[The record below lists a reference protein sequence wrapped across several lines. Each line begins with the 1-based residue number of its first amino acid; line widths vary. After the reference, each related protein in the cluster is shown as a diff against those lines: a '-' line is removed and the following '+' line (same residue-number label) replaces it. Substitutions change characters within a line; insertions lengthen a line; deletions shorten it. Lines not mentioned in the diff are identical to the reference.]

1 LGIRD
6 RKKEII
12 CDKWGERG
20 MIESPS
26 NRSMSNTRCLKPGVI
41 LKERYKIEEVI
52 GAGGFGITYRAWDPL
67 LQSYVAIKE
76 YYPSGIAT
84 RSADS
89 SKVCVPVGQEQR
101 EYHRGRIRFLK
112 EAQDVA
118 RFQSE
123 PNIVSIYDYLEENDT
138 AYMVMEYLHGCT
150 LKQYIREHGGRLDTD
165 HILHICLSVLD
176 ALAVVHKAGM
186 IHRDISPENIFICED
201 LTVKLIDFGAAKQV
215 YLDGEQTMSVVL
227 KPGYAPP
234 EQYAKKDKQG
244 PWTDI
249 YALGATLYFAA
260 TGEKPEE
267 SFGRVLE
274 DTIKPVCEVNPEI
287 PRAMSQVIMRAMSVK
302 IEDRYQTVEA
312 MREALLAGE
321 GQNAQMEPYVIP
333 ASRISK
339 RDLPKKRGFLIGV
352 AFCIVIMLVVTGIW
366 MAGRVAKKAGTATAT
381 EMNAAS
387 TEAQTATMADA
398 QTSTDAEQA
407 ATEAEKTTQADNPM
421 VMHVPTKEE
430 LAEQEKSD
438 AILNITSSETER
450 VSIDAFE
457 YMKDGNQG
465 YRMESA
471 DGLAAVAY
479 EGDCVKLC
487 LKYYDSILGDT
498 PQVTDDLIYSYT
510 FERYDSDYGIY
521 RAIYDADDT
530 SGYWDYATLYPP
542 EFHFADDSFTLYIP
556 LTSGL
561 EDGRYKLYFSYEDP
575 ATQKS
580 VFQATIE
587 FYLNRSAM

>member
-1 LGIRD
+1 
-6 RKKEII
+6 
-12 CDKWGERG
+12 

-26 NRSMSNTRCLKPGVI
+26 NRSMSNIRCLKPGVI

-398 QTSTDAEQA
+398 QTATDAEQA

-498 PQVTDDLIYSYT
+498 PQVADDLIYSYT

>member
-1 LGIRD
+1 
-6 RKKEII
+6 
-12 CDKWGERG
+12 

-302 IEDRYQTVEA
+302 IEDHYQTVEA

-398 QTSTDAEQA
+398 QTATDAEQA

>member
-1 LGIRD
+1 
-6 RKKEII
+6 
-12 CDKWGERG
+12 

-89 SKVCVPVGQEQR
+89 SKVCVPVGLEQR

-339 RDLPKKRGFLIGV
+339 WDLPKKRGFLIGV

-498 PQVTDDLIYSYT
+498 PQVTDDLTYSYT

>member
-1 LGIRD
+1 
-6 RKKEII
+6 
-12 CDKWGERG
+12 

-267 SFGRVLE
+267 SFGRVLG

-302 IEDRYQTVEA
+302 IEDRYQTVET

-339 RDLPKKRGFLIGV
+339 RDLPKKQSFLIGV

-398 QTSTDAEQA
+398 QTATDAEQVA
-407 ATEAEKTTQADNPM
+407 KEAEKTTQADNPM

-487 LKYYDSILGDT
+487 LKYYDSILEDT

-575 ATQKS
+575 DTQKS

>member
-1 LGIRD
+1 
-6 RKKEII
+6 
-12 CDKWGERG
+12 

-215 YLDGEQTMSVVL
+215 YLDEEQTMSVVL

-398 QTSTDAEQA
+398 QTATDAEQA

>member
-1 LGIRD
+1 
-6 RKKEII
+6 
-12 CDKWGERG
+12 

-76 YYPSGIAT
+76 YYTSGIAT

-101 EYHRGRIRFLK
+101 EYHRGKIRFLK

-387 TEAQTATMADA
+387 TETQTATMADA
-398 QTSTDAEQA
+398 QTATDAEQA

>member
-1 LGIRD
+1 
-6 RKKEII
+6 
-12 CDKWGERG
+12 

-101 EYHRGRIRFLK
+101 EYHRGKIRFLK

-398 QTSTDAEQA
+398 QTATDAEQA

-430 LAEQEKSD
+430 LTEQEKSD
-438 AILNITSSETER
+438 AILNITSSETEH

>member
-1 LGIRD
+1 
-6 RKKEII
+6 
-12 CDKWGERG
+12 

-274 DTIKPVCEVNPEI
+274 DTIKPVCELNPEI

-398 QTSTDAEQA
+398 QTATDAEQA

>member
-1 LGIRD
+1 
-6 RKKEII
+6 
-12 CDKWGERG
+12 

-201 LTVKLIDFGAAKQV
+201 LTVKLIDYGAAKQV

-398 QTSTDAEQA
+398 QTATDAEQA
-407 ATEAEKTTQADNPM
+407 ATKAEKTTQADNPM

>member
-1 LGIRD
+1 
-6 RKKEII
+6 
-12 CDKWGERG
+12 

-89 SKVCVPVGQEQR
+89 SKVCVPVGQEHR

-176 ALAVVHKAGM
+176 ALAIVHKAGM

-287 PRAMSQVIMRAMSVK
+287 PHAMSQVIMRAMSVK

>member
-1 LGIRD
+1 
-6 RKKEII
+6 
-12 CDKWGERG
+12 

-398 QTSTDAEQA
+398 QTATDAEQA

-471 DGLAAVAY
+471 DGLASVAY

-561 EDGRYKLYFSYEDP
+561 ENGRYKLYFSYEDP

>member
-1 LGIRD
+1 
-6 RKKEII
+6 
-12 CDKWGERG
+12 

-321 GQNAQMEPYVIP
+321 RQNAQMEPYVIP

-398 QTSTDAEQA
+398 QTATDAEQA

>member
-1 LGIRD
+1 
-6 RKKEII
+6 
-12 CDKWGERG
+12 

-186 IHRDISPENIFICED
+186 IHRDISPDNIFICED

>member
-1 LGIRD
+1 
-6 RKKEII
+6 
-12 CDKWGERG
+12 

-234 EQYAKKDKQG
+234 EQYEKKDKQG

-398 QTSTDAEQA
+398 QTATDAEQA

>member
-1 LGIRD
+1 
-6 RKKEII
+6 
-12 CDKWGERG
+12 

-244 PWTDI
+244 PLTDI

-398 QTSTDAEQA
+398 QTATDAEQA

>member
-1 LGIRD
+1 
-6 RKKEII
+6 
-12 CDKWGERG
+12 

-398 QTSTDAEQA
+398 QTATDAEQA

-487 LKYYDSILGDT
+487 LKYYDSLLGDT

>member
-1 LGIRD
+1 
-6 RKKEII
+6 
-12 CDKWGERG
+12 

-387 TEAQTATMADA
+387 TETQTATMADA
-398 QTSTDAEQA
+398 QTATDAEQA

-487 LKYYDSILGDT
+487 LKYYDSILGDS
-498 PQVTDDLIYSYT
+498 PQVTDDLTYSYT

>member
-1 LGIRD
+1 
-6 RKKEII
+6 
-12 CDKWGERG
+12 

-498 PQVTDDLIYSYT
+498 PQVTDDLTYSYT

-561 EDGRYKLYFSYEDP
+561 EDGTYKLYFSYEDP

>member
-1 LGIRD
+1 
-6 RKKEII
+6 
-12 CDKWGERG
+12 

-165 HILHICLSVLD
+165 HILHICLLVLD

-260 TGEKPEE
+260 TGEKPEK

-398 QTSTDAEQA
+398 QTATDAEQA

>member
-1 LGIRD
+1 
-6 RKKEII
+6 
-12 CDKWGERG
+12 

-398 QTSTDAEQA
+398 QTATDAEQA

-530 SGYWDYATLYPP
+530 SGYWDYETLYPP

>member
-1 LGIRD
+1 
-6 RKKEII
+6 
-12 CDKWGERG
+12 

-381 EMNAAS
+381 EMNA
-387 TEAQTATMADA
+387 TMADA

-498 PQVTDDLIYSYT
+498 PQVTDDLTYSYT

>member
-1 LGIRD
+1 
-6 RKKEII
+6 
-12 CDKWGERG
+12 

-398 QTSTDAEQA
+398 QTATDAEQA

-561 EDGRYKLYFSYEDP
+561 EDGRYKLYCSYEDP

>member
-1 LGIRD
+1 
-6 RKKEII
+6 
-12 CDKWGERG
+12 

-138 AYMVMEYLHGCT
+138 DYMVMEYLHGCT

-398 QTSTDAEQA
+398 QTATDAEQA

>member
-1 LGIRD
+1 
-6 RKKEII
+6 
-12 CDKWGERG
+12 
-20 MIESPS
+20 M
-26 NRSMSNTRCLKPGVI
+26 
-41 LKERYKIEEVI
+41 I

-333 ASRISK
+333 ASQISK

-398 QTSTDAEQA
+398 QTATDAEQA

>member
-1 LGIRD
+1 
-6 RKKEII
+6 
-12 CDKWGERG
+12 

-227 KPGYAPP
+227 KPGYASP

-498 PQVTDDLIYSYT
+498 PQVTDDLTYSYT

>member
-1 LGIRD
+1 
-6 RKKEII
+6 
-12 CDKWGERG
+12 

-234 EQYAKKDKQG
+234 GQYAKKDKQG

-487 LKYYDSILGDT
+487 LKYYDSILGDS
-498 PQVTDDLIYSYT
+498 PQVTDDLTYSYT

>member
-1 LGIRD
+1 
-6 RKKEII
+6 
-12 CDKWGERG
+12 

-381 EMNAAS
+381 EMNAVS

-398 QTSTDAEQA
+398 QTATDAEQA

-498 PQVTDDLIYSYT
+498 PQVTDDLTYSYT

>member
-1 LGIRD
+1 
-6 RKKEII
+6 
-12 CDKWGERG
+12 
-20 MIESPS
+20 M
-26 NRSMSNTRCLKPGVI
+26 
-41 LKERYKIEEVI
+41 
-52 GAGGFGITYRAWDPL
+52 
-67 LQSYVAIKE
+67 
-76 YYPSGIAT
+76 
-84 RSADS
+84 
-89 SKVCVPVGQEQR
+89 
-101 EYHRGRIRFLK
+101 
-112 EAQDVA
+112 
-118 RFQSE
+118 
-123 PNIVSIYDYLEENDT
+123 
-138 AYMVMEYLHGCT
+138 
-150 LKQYIREHGGRLDTD
+150 
-165 HILHICLSVLD
+165 LD

-421 VMHVPTKEE
+421 GMHVPTKEE

>member
-1 LGIRD
+1 
-6 RKKEII
+6 
-12 CDKWGERG
+12 

-101 EYHRGRIRFLK
+101 EYHRGKIRFLK

-274 DTIKPVCEVNPEI
+274 DMIKPVCEVNPEI

-398 QTSTDAEQA
+398 QTATDAEQA

>member
-1 LGIRD
+1 
-6 RKKEII
+6 
-12 CDKWGERG
+12 

-302 IEDRYQTVEA
+302 IENRYQTVEA

-398 QTSTDAEQA
+398 QTATDAEQA

>member
-1 LGIRD
+1 
-6 RKKEII
+6 
-12 CDKWGERG
+12 

-352 AFCIVIMLVVTGIW
+352 AFCIVLVVTGIW

-398 QTSTDAEQA
+398 QTATDAEQA

>member
-1 LGIRD
+1 
-6 RKKEII
+6 
-12 CDKWGERG
+12 

-575 ATQKS
+575 DTQKS
-580 VFQATIE
+580 VFQVTIE
-587 FYLNRSAM
+587 FNLNRSAM

>member
-1 LGIRD
+1 
-6 RKKEII
+6 
-12 CDKWGERG
+12 

-339 RDLPKKRGFLIGV
+339 WDLPKKRGFLIGV

-498 PQVTDDLIYSYT
+498 PQVTDDLTYSYT

>member
-1 LGIRD
+1 
-6 RKKEII
+6 
-12 CDKWGERG
+12 

-312 MREALLAGE
+312 MREALLTGE

-398 QTSTDAEQA
+398 QTATDAEQA

>member
-1 LGIRD
+1 
-6 RKKEII
+6 
-12 CDKWGERG
+12 

-41 LKERYKIEEVI
+41 LKERYKIEE
-52 GAGGFGITYRAWDPL
+52 AGGFGITYRAWDPL

-398 QTSTDAEQA
+398 QTATDAEQA

-421 VMHVPTKEE
+421 VMHVPTMEE

>member
-1 LGIRD
+1 
-6 RKKEII
+6 
-12 CDKWGERG
+12 

-398 QTSTDAEQA
+398 QTATDAEQA

-498 PQVTDDLIYSYT
+498 PQVTDDLIYSYI

>member
-1 LGIRD
+1 
-6 RKKEII
+6 
-12 CDKWGERG
+12 

-387 TEAQTATMADA
+387 TEAQTAKMADA
-398 QTSTDAEQA
+398 QTATDAEQA

>member
-1 LGIRD
+1 
-6 RKKEII
+6 
-12 CDKWGERG
+12 

-176 ALAVVHKAGM
+176 ALAVVHRAGM

-498 PQVTDDLIYSYT
+498 PQVTDDLTYSYT

>member
-1 LGIRD
+1 
-6 RKKEII
+6 
-12 CDKWGERG
+12 

-398 QTSTDAEQA
+398 QTATDAEQA

-542 EFHFADDSFTLYIP
+542 EFHFADDSFTLFIP

>member
-1 LGIRD
+1 
-6 RKKEII
+6 
-12 CDKWGERG
+12 

-41 LKERYKIEEVI
+41 LKDRYKIEEVI

-398 QTSTDAEQA
+398 QTATDAEQA